1 MKELGL
7 VEVINHNQKLAKW
20 VRSWSV
26 MQLVPVEID
35 NVVDAISSNTPNDE
49 GEDDEYD
56 TDKSELDDEDRERIG
71 RIRGFDETLDD
82 LEHYVEKTWVGPQ
95 QKTRGGGN
103 QDSLP
108 RSGLLISQ
116 SLLVQSSVQTSLR
129 AST

>member
-1 MKELGL
+1 MDQEL
-7 VEVINHNQKLAKW
+7 VCHAA
-20 VRSWSV
+20 RPC
-26 MQLVPVEID
+26 PVEKID